1 MKEGVIKMG
10 KRNQV
15 KRITEEGKEI
25 IYRDLEEASKDIPS
39 KLENWKIQLFI
50 AQAINTN
57 TKAFKSAWKK
67 AN

>member
-15 KRITEEGKEI
+15 KRITEDGKEI
-25 IYRDLEEASKDIPS
+25 IYRNLEEASKDIPS

-50 AQAINTN
+50 AQAVNTK
-57 TKAFKSAWKK
+57 TKAFKSSWEK